1 MEKIMKKILTGVIAM
16 GAMAVPGAALAHGGP
31 PVDVFTD
38 TSQGSATVPFAGPC
52 GGPGVVTVDFNDM
65 FHVTAF
71 ADGHV
76 NVATNQVGTF
86 SFEPD
91 DPNEASSTGRYRN
104 GSHFTS
110 TQNGAVNTTG
120 FIGVGR
126 DENGDKIKF
135 HITSTFVVSN
145 GEVRVDDFE
154 VACG

>member
-1 MEKIMKKILTGVIAM
+1 MKKILTGVIAM
-16 GAMAVPGAALAHGGP
+16 GAMAVPGTALAHGGP
-31 PVDVFTD
+31 PVEVFTD
-38 TSQGSATVPFAGPC
+38 TSKGSATVPFAGPC
-52 GGPGVVTVDFNDM
+52 GGAGEVTVDFNDM

-71 ADGHV
+71 ADGHL

-86 SFEPD
+86 SFEPT

-110 TQNGAVNTTG
+110 TQNGVVNTTG

-145 GEVRVDDFE
+145 GEVRVDNFE
-154 VACG
+154 VTCG

>member
-1 MEKIMKKILTGVIAM
+1 MNKILTGVIAL
-16 GAMAVPGAALAHGGP
+16 GAMVIPGTVLAHGGP
-31 PVDVFTD
+31 PADVFTE
-38 TSQGSATVPFAGPC
+38 TSQGSNTIPFAGPC
-52 GGPGVVTVDFNDM
+52 GGPGVVTIDFRDM

-76 NVATNQVGTF
+76 NVATNQVGSF

-104 GSHFTS
+104 GSHFS
-110 TQNGAVNTTG
+110 DTQNGIVNTTG

-126 DENGDKIKF
+126 DENGDRIKF

>member
-1 MEKIMKKILTGVIAM
+1 MKKILTGIIAM
-16 GAMAVPGAALAHGGP
+16 GAMAVPGVALAHGGP

-38 TSQGSATVPFAGPC
+38 TSKASITTDFAGPC
-52 GGPGVVTVDFNDM
+52 GGPGEVTIDYNDM

-71 ADGHV
+71 ADGHI

-86 SFEPD
+86 SFEPF

-104 GSHFTS
+104 GSHFTG

-120 FIGVGR
+120 FTGVGR
-126 DENGDKIKF
+126 DENGDRIKF